1 MYQVTKTFTLNPGAL
16 RQAGMRK
23 GMAGLLIASLFM
35 AVSAGARAD
44 AFGSGGG
51 VQLSLVERLAAL
63 EKELKELKE
72 KGGPVSPAATV
83 ASPSKATAAA
93 KPNLT
98 LPPPMPGLEGLPG
111 GGADERERLLVEKEL
126 TYEVVGTVNDQLLV
140 REGDRRFLLTAKEF
154 KAFEKEKRQKA
165 VRKLKVQAVSDGDA
179 AKLSFPQLQ
188 PPAPEPV
195 STNTLTQ
202 AGQALDQARAI
213 EANGGQP
220 PAAPAKPAN
229 PTPAKPAAAPATVP
243 GQARPASPVV
253 KN

>member
-1 MYQVTKTFTLNPGAL
+1 MTKTFTLNPGAL
-16 RQAGMRK
+16 HQAGMRK
-23 GMAGLLIASLFM
+23 GMVGLLIASLFM
-35 AVSAGARAD
+35 AVSASARAD
-44 AFGSGGG
+44 AFGSGAG
-51 VQLSLVERLAAL
+51 VQASLVERLTAL
-63 EKELKELKE
+63 EKA
-72 KGGPVSPAATV
+72 GGTV
-83 ASPSKATAAA
+83 PSKAPATG

-111 GGADERERLLVEKEL
+111 GGADGRVRLLVEKEL
-126 TYEVVGTVNDQLLV
+126 TYDVVGTVNDMQLV

-165 VRKLKVQAVSDGDA
+165 VRKLKVQAVSDGEA

-188 PPAPEPV
+188 PPALEPV
-195 STNTLTQ
+195 STSALTQ

-220 PAAPAKPAN
+220 PAAQ
-229 PTPAKPAAAPATVP
+229 AKPAAAPATVP
-243 GQARPASPVV
+243 GQARQASPVM

>member
-1 MYQVTKTFTLNPGAL
+1 MTKTFTLNPGAL
-16 RQAGMRK
+16 HQAGMRK
-23 GMAGLLIASLFM
+23 GMVGLLIASLFM
-35 AVSAGARAD
+35 AVSASARAD
-44 AFGSGGG
+44 AFGSGAG
-51 VQLSLVERLAAL
+51 VQASLVERLTAL

-72 KGGPVSPAATV
+72 KGGPVSPQAVGTV
-83 ASPSKATAAA
+83 PSKAPATG

-126 TYEVVGTVNDQLLV
+126 TYEVVGTVNDMQLV

-195 STNTLTQ
+195 STSALTQ

-220 PAAPAKPAN
+220 PAAQ
-229 PTPAKPAAAPATVP
+229 AKPAAAPATVP
-243 GQARPASPVV
+243 GQARQASPVM